1 MRIYIYKGTGNKPME
16 QNTKYELII
25 NKALRSAL
33 EYDTPDDQIQEFIR
47 FFGKHIGS
55 DRFYIFEDD
64 EKNHATDNT
73 YEWCAKDVIPQINEL
88 QQVDMDIIDWW
99 YQAFDKKENI
109 VITDVEALKDT
120 HPLSYDILKMQNV
133 ENLAVS
139 PLRYKDQIHGFFGV
153 DNPPKGDFKRLSE
166 FLDMIGTLLISLLK
180 LRNSFHKT
188 SESARLSSYA
198 ALAQIYLTMHLV
210 NVKTGAYY
218 TIKRAEH
225 IDKSGNIYLLDNFS
239 RQIATVMEKLCEEKY
254 LNDVLEFLNIDT
266 LEQRLGNK
274 NTIEDEF
281 VGKVSGWCRQRFIK
295 VDCDENGHLQHALY
309 CIESID
315 EEKQR
320 ESKLRY
326 LSETDCMT
334 GLYNRGSGE
343 RKIIKLLNKK
353 QNGLLCLIDCDKF
366 KKINDTY
373 GHAVGDQVIIHVA
386 QALKNSCREHDIV
399 LRLGGD
405 EFAMY
410 IPGLTTN
417 EQAENFADRVFSEL
431 KKISIP
437 EMDKNEPI
445 YVSLGAAFCYEN
457 EPTTFDKL
465 YRNADLAMYT
475 SKKQIGYCATFYN
488 KDMEEK

>member
-1 MRIYIYKGTGNKPME
+1 ME

-25 NKALRSAL
+25 NEALRSAL
-33 EYDTPDDQIQEFIR
+33 EYDTPDEQINEFIR

-64 EKNHATDNT
+64 MKNHVTDNT
-73 YEWCAKDVIPQINEL
+73 YEWCAPSVTPQINEL
-88 QQVDMDIIDWW
+88 QQVDMDIITWW
-99 YQAFDKKENI
+99 YESFDKGESI
-109 VITDVEALKDT
+109 VIPDIETIKES
-120 HPLSYDILKMQNV
+120 HPVSYDILAMQNV

-139 PLRYKDQIHGFFGV
+139 PLRYKDQICGFFGV

-166 FLDMIGTLLISLLK
+166 FLNMIGTLLISLLK
-180 LRNSFHKT
+180 LRDSFNKT
-188 SESARLSSYA
+188 KESARLSSYA

-210 NVKTGAYY
+210 NVQTGTYY

-239 RQIATVMEKLCEEKY
+239 KQIATVMKKLCEEKY
-254 LNDVLEFLNIDT
+254 LKNVLEFLNIDT
-266 LEQRLGNK
+266 LEERLGNK

-281 VGKVSGWCRQRFIK
+281 IGKVSGWCRHRFIK
-295 VDCDENGHLQHALY
+295 VDYDEEGQLQHVLY

-326 LSETDCMT
+326 LSETDRMT

-343 RKIIKLLNKK
+343 RKIIKLLEKN
-353 QNGLLCLIDCDKF
+353 QYGLLCLIDCDKF
-366 KKINDTY
+366 KRINDTY
-373 GHAVGDQVIIHVA
+373 GHAVGDQVIVSVA
-386 QALKNSCREHDIV
+386 DALKNSCREHDIV

-410 IPGLTTN
+410 IPGLTTKG
-417 EQAENFADRVFSEL
+417 QAQTFAKRIFDEL
-431 KKISIP
+431 KKIRIP
-437 EMDKNEPI
+437 EMKKDDPI
-445 YVSLGAAFCYEN
+445 YVSLGAAFCQDQK
-457 EPTTFDKL
+457 PTTFDQL
-465 YRNADLAMYT
+465 YRNADSAMYI
-475 SKKQIGYCATFYN
+475 SKKQLGYCATIYEE
-488 KDMEEK
+488 DMEINKCQ